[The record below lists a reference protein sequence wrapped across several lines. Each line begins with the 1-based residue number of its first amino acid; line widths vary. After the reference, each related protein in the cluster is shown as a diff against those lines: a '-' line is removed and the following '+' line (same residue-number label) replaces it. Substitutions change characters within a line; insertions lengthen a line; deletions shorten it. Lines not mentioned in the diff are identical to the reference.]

1 MKETI
6 VKINKTKMI
15 IWEDKIDKLLGRFIK
30 KNKTQIKK
38 IRNEKEELQQTI
50 QKYKRIEE
58 TIMNN
63 SMAIK

>member
-1 MKETI
+1 
-6 VKINKTKMI
+6 MI

>member
-38 IRNEKEELQQTI
+38 IRNEKGEVTTVTAEIQSIMRLLWTTI
-50 QKYKRIEE
+50 WQ
-58 TIMNN
+58 
-63 SMAIK
+63 